1 MNTLALIPLFV
12 AIPLVSA
19 FLIVLLGKLI
29 RGFHRW
35 WAPLTLGLLLALAVY
50 AFADIGGSAL
60 IYQMGAWGKV
70 DGLMAGISLVLDP
83 FSAIMLCI
91 IGTLG
96 TIAMVY
102 SLSYMRQYTSESYY
116 YALFCLIIAGMNG
129 VVLSGD
135 LFNLFV
141 FLEVSVISSYA
152 LVAFGVG
159 KTELEASFKYQV
171 LGGVA
176 SMLILLAIALTY
188 WYTRTLNLAD
198 VRATLEAGA
207 PAPFLIFIQVLF
219 IAGFGLKAAI
229 VPFHAWLPDAH
240 ASAPSPISA
249 MLSGVLIKAVGIYAL
264 VRLFFNMFTL
274 EQEMAL
280 VFTVL
285 GTLSMVA
292 GSLLAIMQWDVKR
305 LLAYSSI
312 SQVGYVIMALG
323 MGMILM
329 TRGESYT
336 AAALALAGGVFHMIN
351 HSVFKG
357 LLFLNA
363 GALEYRTS
371 TRDLKRMGGLARSM
385 PLTSS
390 TSFIASMAISGIPPF
405 NGFFSKLIIIVA
417 AIYGKFY
424 LLAALA
430 IAVSIVTLAYFLKFQ
445 RYAFYN
451 RSSQKPEGKAAD
463 IREVPFPMSLSM
475 VVLALGCLGLSA
487 LAIPSVKDRI
497 LQPVIEVLMQVPEI
511 TQTIS
516 IF

>member
-1 MNTLALIPLFV
+1 MNTLSLIPLFV

-19 FLIVLLGKLI
+19 FLIVLLGKLVP
-29 RGFHRW
+29 GFHRW
-35 WAPLTLGLLLALAVY
+35 WAPLTLALLLVLGLF
-50 AFADIGGSAL
+50 AFFTIGGSSL
-60 IYQMGAWGKV
+60 VYQMGEWGRV
-70 DGLMAGISLVLDP
+70 NGLIAGISLVLDP

-188 WYTRTLNLAD
+188 WYTKTLNLSD
-198 VRATLEAGA
+198 VRASLETGV
-207 PAPFLIFIQVLF
+207 PVPFLIFVQVLF

-274 EQEMAL
+274 GEEMSL
-280 VFTVL
+280 VLTVL
-285 GTLSMVA
+285 GVISMVA

-323 MGMILM
+323 MGMILI
-329 TRGESYT
+329 TRGEYLT

-371 TRDLKRMGGLARSM
+371 TRDLKEMGGLARSM

-390 TSFIASMAISGIPPF
+390 TSFMASMAISGIPPF
-405 NGFFSKLIIIVA
+405 NGFFSKLIIILA
-417 AIYGKFY
+417 AIQGKFY

-430 IAVSIVTLAYFLKFQ
+430 IAVSIITLAYFLKFQ

-451 RSSQKPEGKAAD
+451 RERDDDSEKNEP

-475 VVLALGCLGLSA
+475 VILAVACLGLSV
-487 LAIPSVKDRI
+487 LAIPSVKDRV
-497 LQPVIEVLMQVPEI
+497 LQPVIDVLMQVPEI
-511 TQTIS
+511 TQTIPP
-516 IF
+516 F